1 MNPKIQEYRD
11 FSEVLKV
18 KLKDPEIAT
27 GYLNE
32 ALASGDKKVFLL
44 ALRHVVD
51 ARGNIKGFAEEYD
64 IPRQS
69 IYRMLSEEG
78 NPTWGS
84 LYDLL
89 ESLGF
94 HLQVTLAQS

>member
-1 MNPKIQEYRD
+1 MNNKLKDYRD
-11 FSEVLKV
+11 FNEVLKV
-18 KLKDPEIAT
+18 KLKDPEIAI

-44 ALRHVVD
+44 ALRHVLD
-51 ARGNIKGFAEEYD
+51 ARGNIKGFSEEYE
-64 IPRQS
+64 IPRQN

-84 LYDLL
+84 LSDLL
-89 ESLGF
+89 EAIGLQI
-94 HLQVTLAQS
+94 HLKWA

>member
-18 KLKDPEIAT
+18 KLKDPDIAT

-69 IYRMLSEEG
+69 IYRMLS
-78 NPTWGS
+78 
-84 LYDLL
+84 
-89 ESLGF
+89 
-94 HLQVTLAQS
+94 